1 MQNTGRMSDGGEN
14 RALVMRSAG
23 SSYTLRDCNT
33 GVLSEARLRGKLRL
47 KGVRST
53 NPVAVGDIV
62 EYDTD
67 EYGEHTITDIRP
79 RRNYIIRRSP
89 NLSKESHIIAAN
101 VDRAVLV
108 ATLFSPETNPE
119 FIDRFLVTCEA
130 YGVPATIVLNKYDLA
145 GKFPDAVEAFREIY
159 IKAGYPVMEASAQTG
174 YNMDRL
180 ATLLEGCT
188 TLFAGNSGV
197 GKSSL
202 IQRFVPGEDVRTA
215 EISSYHNKGK
225 HTTTFARMYPVAE
238 GGYIIDT
245 PGIKGFG
252 LLDIGPGELYRFF
265 PELMRHAPGC
275 RYYNCT
281 HVHEPGCAVTEA
293 VEAGDISESRY
304 ISYLKILEDDEKY
317 RK

>member
-1 MQNTGRMSDGGEN
+1 
-14 RALVMRSAG
+14 MRSAG
-23 SSYTLRDCNT
+23 SSYTLRDAGT
-33 GVLSEARLRGKLRL
+33 GAIMEARLRGKLRL

-62 EYDTD
+62 TYDTD
-67 EYGEHTITDIRP
+67 EYGEHTITDITP
-79 RRNYIIRRSP
+79 RRNYVIRRSP

-101 VDRAVLV
+101 IDQAALV

-130 YGVPATIVLNKYDLA
+130 YAVPATIILNKYDLA
-145 GKFPDAVEAFREIY
+145 TGFPDAVESFRAIY
-159 IKAGYPVMEASAQTG
+159 TGAGYDVMEVSALTG

-180 ATLLEGCT
+180 ALLVEGKT

-202 IQRFVPGEDVRTA
+202 IQKFVPGEEVRTA
-215 EISSYHNKGK
+215 EISSYHHKGK
-225 HTTTFARMYPVAE
+225 HTTTFARMYELA
-238 GGYIIDT
+238 GSGYIIDT

-252 LLDIGPGELYRFF
+252 LLDIEQGELYRFF
-265 PELMRHAPGC
+265 PELMRHAAGC

-293 VEAGDISESRY
+293 VAAGEISESRY